1 MTTKT
6 TKTTMDNTPITKAKP
21 SIKAEFDAKVAA
33 GATPDE
39 LKEWL
44 INHGV
49 PFSKVPK
56 VYRELGGPA
65 GKRQG
70 FRSQFYGWLR
80 EDTRGM
86 DDVKAYID
94 EYGSE
99 NDKRHLTHYQ
109 GIAELANAIHNSK

>member
-6 TKTTMDNTPITKAKP
+6 TAKTTKTSKANGYTKD
-21 SIKAEFDAKVAA
+21 EFDAKVAA

-44 INHGV
+44 INQGV